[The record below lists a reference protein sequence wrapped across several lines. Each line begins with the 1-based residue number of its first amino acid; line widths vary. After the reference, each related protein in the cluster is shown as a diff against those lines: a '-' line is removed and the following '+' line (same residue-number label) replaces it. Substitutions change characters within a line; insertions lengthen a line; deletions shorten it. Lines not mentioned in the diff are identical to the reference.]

1 MEPVARSMAGTP
13 FVARGEEVAR
23 FRAALARAAA
33 GDPGAILLAGDAGVG
48 KTALLERC
56 AQVAGDAGAT
66 VIVGHCVNL
75 GGGDLGGG
83 DLGGVGLPYLP
94 FSEALGQLRG
104 HSDRVLEVIERRPA
118 IVRLLDGAGPEP
130 ADASEQQAAR
140 LQLFEGIAAA
150 LAAAGRRDHPLVVI
164 IEDLH
169 WADPSSRDVLR
180 FLLARMRADH
190 VLLVASYRSD
200 DMHRR
205 HPMRPVLAELLRH
218 PRVEQIELHPFTEA
232 ELADFAVAVT
242 GAAVADAT
250 LHRILDRSE
259 GNAYFAEELLES
271 GPDTAALPVSLADVL
286 RTRLEQT
293 DPAVQQLA
301 RIASVAGRRVGD
313 RLLRAVATQDPAFA
327 GPGAVDDAVREAVA
341 HQLLVGEGPT
351 NQGDYLAFR
360 HALLAEVVNADLLP
374 SERAGLHRAYLRT
387 LSADASL
394 GSHAERAQHAL
405 NSHDVPA
412 ALRESHAAAHEA
424 AEVLAPAEELRHLE
438 SVLELWDAVPDAA
451 ESIATD
457 QGRRPD
463 PRGRRRQSR
472 RSAVSRREPCPGRP
486 GRRKAR

>member
-1 MEPVARSMAGTP
+1 MTR
-13 FVARGEEVAR
+13 R
-23 FRAALARAAA
+23 
-33 GDPGAILLAGDAGVG
+33 
-48 KTALLERC
+48 
-56 AQVAGDAGAT
+56 
-66 VIVGHCVNL
+66 
-75 GGGDLGGG
+75 
-83 DLGGVGLPYLP
+83 VGLPYLP

-140 LQLFEGIAAA
+140 LQLFDGIAAA

-190 VLLVASYRSD
+190 VLLVASYRTD
-200 DMHRR
+200 DLHRR

-218 PRVEQIELHPFTEA
+218 PRVEQIELHPFTEP

-242 GAAVADAT
+242 GATVADAT
-250 LHRILDRSE
+250 LHRVLDRSE

-313 RLLRAVATQDPAFA
+313 GLLRAVASQDPAFA
-327 GPGAVDDAVREAVA
+327 APGAVDAAVREAVA
-341 HQLLVGEGPT
+341 HQLLVGEGRQ
-351 NQGDYLAFR
+351 QGTTSR
-360 HALLAEVVNADLLP
+360 
-374 SERAGLHRAYLRT
+374 SGTRC
-387 LSADASL
+387 
-394 GSHAERAQHAL
+394 
-405 NSHDVPA
+405 
-412 ALRESHAAAHEA
+412 
-424 AEVLAPAEELRHLE
+424 
-438 SVLELWDAVPDAA
+438 
-451 ESIATD
+451 
-457 QGRRPD
+457 
-463 PRGRRRQSR
+463 SR
-472 RSAVSRREPCPGRP
+472 RW
-486 GRRKAR
+486 